1 MSLYLDIVIS
11 YKSHIFSLHN
21 YSLMKQDKNKYME
34 NNIYYDLNEHSLI
47 SPLDSESTLFEP
59 KIRLG
64 VLASGNGS
72 NFEYIIKSIHNNQL
86 NAEIS
91 ILIVNNP
98 DCLAIK
104 KAIKYKTPYVI
115 INHRDCNSRLE
126 HDMLVLK
133 KLEDLSV
140 ELVVM
145 AGWMR
150 IVGEEI
156 INRFKNRLINIHP
169 SLLPSFKGIEAIQ
182 QAIENRVTITG
193 CTVHYVQKEVDSG
206 SIIIQAAVPIKEQDS
221 KETLKKR
228 IQKMEHIILPL
239 AIAKVAKNLRTSFKD
254 KK

>member
-11 YKSHIFSLHN
+11 SKGNIFSVHN
-21 YSLMKQDKNKYME
+21 NYLMTQDNREYME
-34 NNIYYDLNEHSLI
+34 DKLYNDLNEQYLI
-47 SPLDSESTLFEP
+47 SPLDSESPIFSP

-64 VLASGNGS
+64 ILASGNGS
-72 NFEYIIKSIHNNQL
+72 NFEYIIKSIQSKQL

-98 DCLAIK
+98 NCLAIK
-104 KAIKYKTPYVI
+104 KAIKYKIPYVI
-115 INHRDCNSRLE
+115 INHRDFNSRLK
-126 HDMLVLK
+126 HDILVMK
-133 KLEDLSV
+133 KLDELSV

-156 INRFKNRLINIHP
+156 INRFKKRLINIHP
-169 SLLPSFKGIEAIQ
+169 SLLPSFKGVDAIQ
-182 QAIENRVTITG
+182 QAIDKRVTITG

-228 IQKMEHIILPL
+228 IQTMEHKILPL
-239 AIAKVAKNLRTSFKD
+239 AIAKVAKDIRSNIKD

>member
-1 MSLYLDIVIS
+1 MSLYLDVVIS
-11 YKSHIFSLHN
+11 SKGNIFSLHN
-21 YSLMKQDKNKYME
+21 HSLMKQDNKKYTE
-34 NNIYYDLNEHSLI
+34 NNLSYDLNGHSLI
-47 SPLDSESTLFEP
+47 SPLDSESLLFSP

-72 NFEYIIKSIHNNQL
+72 NFEYIIKSIQKKQL

-98 DCLAIK
+98 NCLAIK
-104 KAIKYKTPYVI
+104 KAIKYKIPYVI

-126 HDMLVLK
+126 HDILVLK

-150 IVGEEI
+150 IAGEEL
-156 INRFKNRLINIHP
+156 INRFINRLINIHP
-169 SLLPSFKGIEAIQ
+169 SLLPSFKGVDAIQ
-182 QAIENRVTITG
+182 QAIEKRVTITG

-206 SIIIQAAVPIKEQDS
+206 SIIIQAAVPIHENDS
-221 KETLKKR
+221 KETITKR
-228 IQKMEHIILPL
+228 IQQMEHIILPL
-239 AIAKVAKNLRTSFKD
+239 GIAKVAKNIRTNFKGN
-254 KK
+254 K

>member
-1 MSLYLDIVIS
+1 
-11 YKSHIFSLHN
+11 
-21 YSLMKQDKNKYME
+21 MKQDNKEYKE
-34 NNIYYDLNEHSLI
+34 NNLSYDLMGNSLI
-47 SPLDSESTLFEP
+47 SPLDSEFPLFDP

-72 NFEYIIKSIHNNQL
+72 NFEYIIKSIQNNQL

-104 KAIKYKTPYVI
+104 KAIKYKIPYVI
-115 INHRDCNSRLE
+115 INHRDCQTRLE

-140 ELVVM
+140 ELIVM

-150 IVGEEI
+150 IAGEEL
-156 INRFKNRLINIHP
+156 INRYTNRLINIHP
-169 SLLPSFKGIEAIQ
+169 SLLPSFKGADAIQ
-182 QAIENRVTITG
+182 QAIDKRVTITG

-228 IQKMEHIILPL
+228 IQTMEHKILPL
-239 AIAKVAKNLRTSFKD
+239 AIAKVAKNIRTNFKD
-254 KK
+254 NK

>member
-1 MSLYLDIVIS
+1 MNIRKNE
-11 YKSHIFSLHN
+11 YK
-21 YSLMKQDKNKYME
+21 DR
-34 NNIYYDLNEHSLI
+34 DLFYGFDGQSLI
-47 SPLDSESTLFEP
+47 SPFNSENPKLNP

-64 VLASGNGS
+64 ILASGNGS
-72 NFEYIIKSIHNNQL
+72 NFEYIVKSIQNKQL

-98 DCLAIK
+98 NCLAIK
-104 KAIKYKTPYVI
+104 KAIKYNIPYSI

-126 HDMLVLK
+126 HDQLVMN
-133 KLEDLSV
+133 KLEELSV

-150 IVGEEI
+150 IVGEELI
-156 INRFKNRLINIHP
+156 SKFKDRIINIHP
-169 SLLPSFKGIEAIQ
+169 SLLPSFKGVDAIK
-182 QAIENRVTITG
+182 QAIDTKVTITG

-206 SIIIQAAVPIKEQDS
+206 SIIIQAAVPLKVNDN

-228 IQKMEHIILPL
+228 IQDMEHIILPI
-239 AIAKVAKNLRTSFKD
+239 AIGKVAKEIRTTFRD

>member
-11 YKSHIFSLHN
+11 TKGHIFSIDNHC
-21 YSLMKQDKNKYME
+21 LMKQDNKKYME
-34 NNIYYDLNEHSLI
+34 NNISYDLNEHCLI
-47 SPLDSESTLFEP
+47 SPLDSESPLFEP

-72 NFEYIIKSIHNNQL
+72 NFEYIIKSIQNNQL

-91 ILIVNNP
+91 VLIVNNP
-98 DCLAIK
+98 NCLAIK
-104 KAIKYKTPYVI
+104 KAIRYKIPYVI
-115 INHRDCNSRLE
+115 IDHKLCNSRVE
-126 HDMLVLK
+126 HDKLVIQN
-133 KLEDLSV
+133 LEERSV

-156 INRFKNRLINIHP
+156 INRFENQLINIHP
-169 SLLPSFKGIEAIQ
+169 SLLPSFKGIDAIQ
-182 QAIENRVTITG
+182 QAIDNGVTITG

-206 SIIIQAAVPIKEQDS
+206 SIIIQAAVPLKQYDN

-228 IQKMEHIILPL
+228 IQNMEHIILPL
-239 AIAKVAKNLRTSFKD
+239 AISKVAMKLRTSFKD
-254 KK
+254 NK

>member
-1 MSLYLDIVIS
+1 
-11 YKSHIFSLHN
+11 
-21 YSLMKQDKNKYME
+21 MKQDNKKYIE
-34 NNIYYDLNEHSLI
+34 NNISYDFNEHSLI
-47 SPLDSESTLFEP
+47 SPLDSESPLFEP

-72 NFEYIIKSIHNNQL
+72 NFEYIIKSIQNNQL

-104 KAIKYKTPYVI
+104 KALKYKIPYVI
-115 INHRDCNSRLE
+115 INHRDCQTRLE

-140 ELVVM
+140 ELIVM

-150 IVGEEI
+150 IAGEEL
-156 INRFKNRLINIHP
+156 INRYINRLINIHP
-169 SLLPSFKGIEAIQ
+169 SLLPSFKGIDAIQ
-182 QAIENRVTITG
+182 QAIDEKVTITG

-206 SIIIQAAVPIKEQDS
+206 SIIIQAAVPIQEHDNK
-221 KETLKKR
+221 KTLTKR
-228 IQKMEHIILPL
+228 IQQMEHIILPL
-239 AIAKVAKNLRTSFKD
+239 AIAKVAMNIRTGFRGNK
-254 KK
+254 

>member
-1 MSLYLDIVIS
+1 
-11 YKSHIFSLHN
+11 
-21 YSLMKQDKNKYME
+21 MKQDNKKYME
-34 NNIYYDLNEHSLI
+34 NNLSYDLNEHSLI
-47 SPLDSESTLFEP
+47 SPLDSESPLFEP

-72 NFEYIIKSIHNNQL
+72 NFEYIIKSIQNNQL

-104 KAIKYKTPYVI
+104 KAIKYKIPYII
-115 INHRDCNSRLE
+115 INHRDCQSRLE

-150 IVGEEI
+150 IVGEEL
-156 INRFKNRLINIHP
+156 INNFKNRLINIHP
-169 SLLPSFKGIEAIQ
+169 SLLPSFKGIDAIQ
-182 QAIENRVTITG
+182 QAIDKRVTITG

-206 SIIIQAAVPIKEQDS
+206 SIIIQAAVPIKEEDS

-239 AIAKVAKNLRTSFKD
+239 AISKVAKKIRTNFKD
-254 KK
+254 NK

>member
-1 MSLYLDIVIS
+1 
-11 YKSHIFSLHN
+11 
-21 YSLMKQDKNKYME
+21 MKQDNKKNME
-34 NNIYYDLNEHSLI
+34 NNLSYDLNEHSLI
-47 SPLDSESTLFEP
+47 SPLESESPLFSP

-72 NFEYIIKSIHNNQL
+72 NFEYIIKSIQNKQL

-104 KAIKYKTPYVI
+104 KAIKYKIPYVI
-115 INHRDCNSRLE
+115 INHRDCQTRLE

-140 ELVVM
+140 ELIVM

-150 IVGEEI
+150 IAGEEL
-156 INRFKNRLINIHP
+156 INRYINRLINIHP
-169 SLLPSFKGIEAIQ
+169 SLLPSFKGIDAIQ
-182 QAIENRVTITG
+182 QAIDERVTITG

-206 SIIIQAAVPIKEQDS
+206 SIIIQAAVPIQEHDN
-221 KETLKKR
+221 KETLTKR
-228 IQKMEHIILPL
+228 IQQMEHIILPL
-239 AIAKVAKNLRTSFKD
+239 AIAKVAMNIRTSFKG

>member
-1 MSLYLDIVIS
+1 
-11 YKSHIFSLHN
+11 
-21 YSLMKQDKNKYME
+21 MKQDNREYTKKNLS
-34 NNIYYDLNEHSLI
+34 NDLIEQSLI
-47 SPLDSESTLFEP
+47 SPLDSESPLFAP

-64 VLASGNGS
+64 ILASGDGS
-72 NFEYIIKSIHNNQL
+72 NFEYIIKSIQNKKL

-98 DCLAIK
+98 NCLAIK
-104 KAIKYKTPYVI
+104 KAIKYKIPYVI
-115 INHRDCNSRLE
+115 INHRDCNSRLK
-126 HDMLVLK
+126 HDMLVMK
-133 KLEDLSV
+133 KLDELSV

-156 INRFKNRLINIHP
+156 INRFNNRLINIHP
-169 SLLPSFKGIEAIQ
+169 SLLPSFKGVDAIQ
-182 QAIENRVTITG
+182 QAIDKRVTITG

-228 IQKMEHIILPL
+228 IQTMEHKILPL
-239 AIAKVAKNLRTSFKD
+239 AIAKVAKDIRTNFKD

>member
-1 MSLYLDIVIS
+1 
-11 YKSHIFSLHN
+11 
-21 YSLMKQDKNKYME
+21 MKQDNKEYAEKNLF
-34 NNIYYDLNEHSLI
+34 NGLNGQSLI
-47 SPLDSESTLFEP
+47 SPIESQSNLVEP

-64 VLASGNGS
+64 ILASGNGS
-72 NFEYIIKSIHNNQL
+72 NFEYIIKSIQKKQL

-98 DCLAIK
+98 NCLAVK
-104 KAIKYKTPYVI
+104 KAIKYNIPYVI

-126 HDMLVLK
+126 HDKLVMK
-133 KLEDLSV
+133 KLEELSV

-156 INRFKNRLINIHP
+156 INKFNNRLINIHP
-169 SLLPSFKGIEAIQ
+169 SLLPSFKGID
-182 QAIENRVTITG
+182 AIEQAMDKRVTITG

-206 SIIIQAAVPIKEQDS
+206 SIIIQAAVPLKEKDS
-221 KETLKKR
+221 IETLKNR
-228 IQKMEHIILPL
+228 IQDMEHIILPL
-239 AIAKVAKNLRTSFKD
+239 AIAKVAVEIRTNFRD

>member
-1 MSLYLDIVIS
+1 
-11 YKSHIFSLHN
+11 
-21 YSLMKQDKNKYME
+21 MKKDNKKNME
-34 NNIYYDLNEHSLI
+34 NNISYDLNEHCLI
-47 SPLDSESTLFEP
+47 SPLDSESPLFAP

-72 NFEYIIKSIHNNQL
+72 NFEYIIKSIQNKQL

-98 DCLAIK
+98 NCLAIK
-104 KAIKYKTPYVI
+104 KAIKYKIPYVI

-126 HDMLVLK
+126 HDLLVMK
-133 KLEDLSV
+133 KLEELSV

-156 INRFKNRLINIHP
+156 INKFKNRLINIHP
-169 SLLPSFKGIEAIQ
+169 SLLPSFKGVDAIQ
-182 QAIENRVTITG
+182 QAIDNGVTITG

-221 KETLKKR
+221 KETLTKR
-228 IQKMEHIILPL
+228 IQDMEHIILPL
-239 AIAKVAKNLRTSFKD
+239 AIAKVAKNIRTGFKD
-254 KK
+254 NK

>member
-1 MSLYLDIVIS
+1 
-11 YKSHIFSLHN
+11 
-21 YSLMKQDKNKYME
+21 MKQDNKEYAEKNLF
-34 NNIYYDLNEHSLI
+34 NGLNGQSLI
-47 SPLDSESTLFEP
+47 SPLESQSNLVEP

-64 VLASGNGS
+64 ILASGNGS
-72 NFEYIIKSIHNNQL
+72 NFEYIIKSIQKKQL

-98 DCLAIK
+98 NCLAVK
-104 KAIKYKTPYVI
+104 KAIKYNIPYVI

-126 HDMLVLK
+126 HDKLVMK
-133 KLEDLSV
+133 KLEELSV

-156 INRFKNRLINIHP
+156 INQFNNRLINIHP
-169 SLLPSFKGIEAIQ
+169 SLLPSFKGID
-182 QAIENRVTITG
+182 AIEQAMDKRVTITG

-206 SIIIQAAVPIKEQDS
+206 SIIIQAAVPLKEKDS
-221 KETLKKR
+221 IETLKNR
-228 IQKMEHIILPL
+228 IQDMEHIILPL
-239 AIAKVAKNLRTSFKD
+239 AIAKVAVEIRTNFRD